1 MISEEDKDFLKE
13 LFSEELSAENMDLL
27 DVKLKT
33 KEFRDYYDQQLD
45 QNYSDN
51 KRELF
56 IKYIPMLILVILILL
71 GLYLISFFHGN

>member
-27 DVKLKT
+27 DVKLKN

-56 IKYIPMLILVILILL
+56 IKYIPMLILVFLILL